1 MIAYVYRTKRRRAGK
16 LISSRTWRARLKL
29 EGDLKTR
36 DVSLGVSDKQVAE
49 QKLRDITRD
58 HERTA
63 VGIISPTAQRETF
76 ESPLER
82 LVDGYVADLK
92 VLGRSADHVRHV
104 DKRLRRL
111 MRECKWQN
119 LREVTADS
127 FLRWRAGQKQTP
139 KTINEYQA
147 ALSAMFSWL
156 RKQNRVAVNPFEFVT
171 KVDARGK
178 ESFHRRALND
188 DEARQLLAGTRR
200 PLYLLALHTGLRRG
214 EINALRWGDLHLD
227 MANPFY
233 VVPVAKSKSRK
244 EQPRPLH
251 PELVK
256 ELQALKSS
264 RPVTPETLVLPERV
278 PAMKV
283 IRADFKAA
291 GIPLQD
297 ERGHRVD
304 FHALRMTYITRL
316 QRAGVSPREAMELA
330 RHSDMRLTMK
340 TYTDAAALPLAATV
354 RGLPSFDG
362 TQIDTQTLVAGSQFV
377 SPSVIGLKTIK
388 VGKTVGNIDENHPTS
403 PIVTFSHE
411 SENGGERGIRTPN
424 HRLFVQSDRLR
435 QPESSHDFH
444 QCFQWFHLLLWTSNR

>member
-1 MIAYVYRTKRRRAGK
+1 MIAYIYRPKRQRNGK
-16 LISSRTWRARLKL
+16 LISSRIWRARLKL
-29 EGDLKTR
+29 NGDVKAR
-36 DVSLGVSDKQVAE
+36 DISLGVSDKQVAE
-49 QKLRDITRD
+49 QKLRDNIRD
-58 HERTA
+58 QERMA
-63 VGIISPTAQRETF
+63 VGLLAPAAQRETF
-76 ESPLER
+76 ENPMER

-92 VLGRSADHVRHV
+92 ALGRSADHVRHV

-111 MRECKWQN
+111 MRECHWQS
-119 LREVTADS
+119 LREATADS
-127 FLRWRAGQKQTP
+127 FLRWRTEQKQAP

-147 ALSAMFSWL
+147 ALSALFSWL
-156 RKQNRVAVNPFEFVT
+156 RKQNRVAANPFELVT

-188 DEARQLLAGTRR
+188 DEARRLLAGPHR

-214 EINALRWGDLHLD
+214 EINALHWGDLHLD
-227 MANPFY
+227 VANPFY

-251 PELVK
+251 PELAT
-256 ELQALKSS
+256 ELQAMKSAGKLA
-264 RPVTPETLVLPERV
+264 PGTLVFPERV

-283 IRADFKAA
+283 IRTDFKTA
-291 GIPLQD
+291 GIPLED

-340 TYTDAAALPLAATV
+340 TYTDAAQLPLAATV
-354 RGLPSFDG
+354 RKLPSFND

-377 SPSVIGLKTIK
+377 SPSVIGLKPIK
-388 VGKTVGNIDENHPTS
+388 VGKAIEKIDENHEES
-403 PIVTFSHE
+403 LAVTAGPKNGS
-411 SENGGERGIRTPN
+411 GGERGIRTPDTFWVCTLSRRV
-424 HRLFVQSDRLR
+424 H
-435 QPESSHDFH
+435 
-444 QCFQWFHLLLWTSNR
+444 

>member
-1 MIAYVYRTKRRRAGK
+1 MIAYIYRTKRRRNGK

-29 EGDLKTR
+29 DGDIKAR

-49 QKLRDITRD
+49 QKLRDITRE
-58 HERTA
+58 HERAT
-63 VGIISPTAQRETF
+63 VGIISPAAQRETF
-76 ESPLER
+76 ESPMGR
-82 LVDGYVADLK
+82 LADGYVADLK
-92 VLGRSADHVRHV
+92 ALGRSADHVRHV

-119 LREVTADS
+119 LREATADS
-127 FLRWRAGQKQTP
+127 FLRWRAGQKKTP

-156 RKQNRVAVNPFEFVT
+156 RKQDRVAANPFELVT

-188 DEARQLLAGTRR
+188 DEARRLLTGPHR

-214 EINALRWGDLHLD
+214 EINALHWGDLHLD
-227 MANPFY
+227 VTNPFY

-251 PELVK
+251 PELAT
-256 ELQALKSS
+256 ELQKMKSAGKL
-264 RPVTPETLVLPERV
+264 TPETLVFPDRV

-283 IRADFKAA
+283 IRADFKTA
-291 GIPLQD
+291 GIPLVD

-340 TYTDAAALPLAATV
+340 TYTDTAALPLAATV
-354 RGLPSFDG
+354 RKLPSFDD
-362 TQIDTQTLVAGSQFV
+362 TQIDTQTLVAGGQFV
-377 SPSVIGLKTIK
+377 SPSVIGLKAIK
-388 VGKTVGNIDENHPTS
+388 VGKTIENIDGIHEKSLT
-403 PIVTFSHE
+403 VTAGHKSG
-411 SENGGERGIRTPN
+411 NGGERGIRTPDTTP
-424 HRLFVQSDRLR
+424 RLKYAF
-435 QPESSHDFH
+435 
-444 QCFQWFHLLLWTSNR
+444 LLAI

>member
-1 MIAYVYRTKRRRAGK
+1 MIAYIYRTKRRRNGK

-29 EGDLKTR
+29 NGDVKAR

-58 HERTA
+58 HERA
-63 VGIISPTAQRETF
+63 NVGIISPAAQRETF
-76 ESPLER
+76 ESPMER

-92 VLGRSADHVRHV
+92 ALGRSADHVRHV

-119 LREVTADS
+119 LREATADS
-127 FLRWRAGQKQTP
+127 FLRWRASQKKTP

-156 RKQNRVAVNPFEFVT
+156 RKQDRVAANPFQLVT

-188 DEARQLLAGTRR
+188 DEARRLLAGPHR

-214 EINALRWGDLHLD
+214 EINALHWGDLHLD
-227 MANPFY
+227 VANPFY

-251 PELVK
+251 PELAT
-256 ELQALKSS
+256 ELQKMKST
-264 RPVTPETLVLPERV
+264 RKLTPETLVFPDRV

-283 IRADFKAA
+283 IHTDFKTV
-291 GIPLQD
+291 GIPLED

-340 TYTDAAALPLAATV
+340 TYTDAAQLPLAATV
-354 RGLPSFDG
+354 RKLPSFDG
-362 TQIDTQTLVAGSQFV
+362 TQMDTQTLVAGGQFV
-377 SPSVIGLKTIK
+377 SPSVIGLQAIKAGKTI
-388 VGKTVGNIDENHPTS
+388 GDIDEIHGKSLT
-403 PIVTFSHE
+403 VTAGHNSG
-411 SENGGERGIRTPN
+411 NGGERGIRTPVTA
-424 HRLFVQSDRLR
+424 FDRK
-435 QPESSHDFH
+435 PV
-444 QCFQWFHLLLWTSNR
+444 